1 MSAASVSSSTGFH
14 LGAYAKPALAAFISA
29 LIIFVIGAIPDL
41 GIHAKVAFITFGLAI
56 VGWTLTA
63 INDTYIA
70 LAAAIVFSATGI
82 DEPSEFFETLGDPLI
97 WLMFAS
103 FIIAAAVKVSG
114 LSERM
119 ALFVT
124 RHASSVRQL
133 FIMLTIVLI
142 GTAFLVPST
151 SGRAA
156 LMLPVFLAIRAVM
169 PNDRVAKA
177 LSLLFPAVILL
188 SAIASLIGAGAH
200 LITADILLRTGGEY
214 LGFGRWLLMGL
225 PFAIASS
232 FAAMFA
238 ILFMFTTRHDRAE
251 RLNFAGDAL
260 APRKAWSR
268 SELIVAG
275 VTSALVIL
283 WATETAHGVN
293 STLVAIIGG
302 LILTAP
308 MLNVVSFKSAL
319 KEVDWGMLIF
329 MAATLELGEALIES
343 GGAQWLVD
351 NLFSVFQGGIADSPL
366 LSVAM
371 VATFGLLS
379 HLVIT
384 SRSSRA
390 SVIIPLV
397 IFLATALGFSPT
409 TFAFM
414 TAAATGFCLTL
425 PVSAK
430 PVAMFAKV
438 DGPTYAPRDLLRLSS
453 ALLPIHLVL
462 LVVFAFFIWPS
473 LGLEIAQAKP
483 TEAPDAPIWNSQVTT
498 SSELVPFASI
508 INLGPNPY
516 REGKQVDPNQP
527 MTVPPIGTS
536 ENEIRPLDTSR
547 DADAE
552 RRESLPITQS
562 TETSSDLT
570 DTDTDDEVDNEVD
583 SATEVEASDQDGN
596 EGEDA
601 STSTGASAGAAPP
614 ISAPPAQQPVQPP
627 VPTAAPPPTQPPAPP
642 QEDTD
647 EGDEDGDE
655 EGEADD

>member
-1 MSAASVSSSTGFH
+1 MSATSVSSPSGFS
-14 LGAYAKPALAAFISA
+14 LGGYTKPLMATIISA
-29 LIIFVIGAIPDL
+29 IIIVVIAAIPDL
-41 GIHAKVAFITFGLAI
+41 GIHAKVAFITFGVAI
-56 VGWTLTA
+56 VGWTLTE

-70 LAAAIVFSATGI
+70 LAAAIVFAATGI

-133 FIMLTIVLI
+133 FIMLTLVLI
-142 GTAFLVPST
+142 ATAFLVPST

-214 LGFGRWLLMGL
+214 LGFGRWLMMGL
-225 PFAIASS
+225 PFAVASS

-238 ILFMFTTRHDRAE
+238 ILFLFTTRQDRAA
-251 RLNFAGDAL
+251 RLSLGEGTL
-260 APRKAWSR
+260 APAKAWAR
-268 SELIVAG
+268 AEVIVAV
-275 VTSALVIL
+275 VTGLLVVL
-283 WATETAHGVN
+283 WATETVHGVN
-293 STLVAIIGG
+293 STLIAILGG

-308 MLNVVSFKSAL
+308 MLNVVSFKTAL

-351 NLFSVFQGGIADSPL
+351 NLFTVFQGGIAESPL
-366 LSVAM
+366 LSVAL

-379 HLVIT
+379 HLIIT

-453 ALLPIHLVL
+453 ALLPVHLVL

-473 LGLEIAQAKP
+473 FGLEIAQAKP
-483 TEAPDAPIWNSQVTT
+483 TEAPPAPQWTSNITAQVD
-498 SSELVPFASI
+498 LVPFASI
-508 INLGPNPY
+508 IDLGPNPY
-516 REGKQVDPNQP
+516 REAKQLNPNQQ
-527 MTVPPIGTS
+527 
-536 ENEIRPLDTSR
+536 
-547 DADAE
+547 
-552 RRESLPITQS
+552 RESQAVGSGESEVAPLIPSESSNPAQRDQTITPTAVPAS
-562 TETSSDLT
+562 AAASGSVGDSDG
-570 DTDTDDEVDNEVD
+570 DGQGVDISD
-583 SATEVEASDQDGN
+583 SEPEDNGASDN
-596 EGEDA
+596 
-601 STSTGASAGAAPP
+601 AGAPAEEAP
-614 ISAPPAQQPVQPP
+614 SQPPPVQAPTQEPP
-627 VPTAAPPPTQPPAPP
+627 PPQEPVAPPPDDEDNDGGEAA
-642 QEDTD
+642 EDTD
-647 EGDEDGDE
+647 NDTDGGSEDD
-655 EGEADD
+655 

>member
-82 DEPSEFFETLGDPLI
+82 DEPSEFFETLGDETLGDPLI

-275 VTSALVIL
+275 VTSALVIRDQC
-283 WATETAHGVN
+283 AGHPVGN
-293 STLVAIIGG
+293 RDSTWREQHPGR
-302 LILTAP
+302 
-308 MLNVVSFKSAL
+308 
-319 KEVDWGMLIF
+319 
-329 MAATLELGEALIES
+329 
-343 GGAQWLVD
+343 
-351 NLFSVFQGGIADSPL
+351 
-366 LSVAM
+366 
-371 VATFGLLS
+371 
-379 HLVIT
+379 HH
-384 SRSSRA
+384 R
-390 SVIIPLV
+390 
-397 IFLATALGFSPT
+397 
-409 TFAFM
+409 
-414 TAAATGFCLTL
+414 
-425 PVSAK
+425 
-430 PVAMFAKV
+430 
-438 DGPTYAPRDLLRLSS
+438 
-453 ALLPIHLVL
+453 
-462 LVVFAFFIWPS
+462 WP
-473 LGLEIAQAKP
+473 
-483 TEAPDAPIWNSQVTT
+483 
-498 SSELVPFASI
+498 
-508 INLGPNPY
+508 
-516 REGKQVDPNQP
+516 DPH
-527 MTVPPIGTS
+527 
-536 ENEIRPLDTSR
+536 R
-547 DADAE
+547 ADAQ
-552 RRESLPITQS
+552 RGLVQVRAQGSRLGHV
-562 TETSSDLT
+562 DLHGSHT
-570 DTDTDDEVDNEVD
+570 R
-583 SATEVEASDQDGN
+583 
-596 EGEDA
+596 
-601 STSTGASAGAAPP
+601 TG
-614 ISAPPAQQPVQPP
+614 
-627 VPTAAPPPTQPPAPP
+627 
-642 QEDTD
+642 
-647 EGDEDGDE
+647 
-655 EGEADD
+655 

>member
-1 MSAASVSSSTGFH
+1 MSASTASTTTGTG
-14 LGAYAKPALAAFISA
+14 LNSGTYARRALAALISA
-29 LIIFVIGAIPDL
+29 AIVLIIASIPDL

-56 VGWTLTA
+56 VGWTLTD

-70 LAAAIVFSATGI
+70 LAAAIVFTATGI

-119 ALFVT
+119 ALWVT
-124 RHASSVRQL
+124 RYASNVRQL
-133 FIMLTIVLI
+133 FVLLTIVLI
-142 GTAFLVPST
+142 ATAFLVPST

-200 LITADILLRTGGEY
+200 LITADILWRTGGEY
-214 LGFGRWLLMGL
+214 LGFGRWLAMGL

-232 FAAMFA
+232 FAAMLA
-238 ILFMFTTRHDRAE
+238 ILFLFTTRQDRAA
-251 RLNFAGDAL
+251 RLNLTGDTIAQ
-260 APRKAWSR
+260 RKPWSR
-268 SELIVAG
+268 AEWIVSG
-275 VTSALVIL
+275 VTLALVAL
-283 WATETAHGVN
+283 WATETVHGVN
-293 STLVAIIGG
+293 STLIALLGG

-308 MLNVVSFKSAL
+308 MLNVISFKTAL

-351 NLFSVFQGGIADSPL
+351 NLFSIFQGGLTDSPL
-366 LSVAM
+366 LSVGI
-371 VATFGLLS
+371 VAAFGLLS
-379 HLVIT
+379 HLIIT

-438 DGPTYAPRDLLRLSS
+438 EGPTYAPRDLLRLSS
-453 ALLPIHLVL
+453 LLLPVHLVL
-462 LVVFAFFIWPS
+462 LVVFAFLIWPS

-483 TEAPDAPIWNSQVTT
+483 TEPPQSPTWISEVPANS
-498 SSELVPFASI
+498 SIIPFAALI
-508 INLGPNPY
+508 DLGPNPY
-516 REGKQVDPNQP
+516 RSDKQPDPNWQENSGAESAEEADIIVDVDGNRDEDQGSDMLITGEP
-527 MTVPPIGTS
+527 DPSGDMDVKNNPQAEENPEDPP
-536 ENEIRPLDTSR
+536 R
-547 DADAE
+547 AD
-552 RRESLPITQS
+552 RESDIPQS
-562 TETSSDLT
+562 
-570 DTDTDDEVDNEVD
+570 D
-583 SATEVEASDQDGN
+583 SGDSRGVFAINSAPAEPSPPEDQDGDS
-596 EGEDA
+596 DA
-601 STSTGASAGAAPP
+601 DNDSD
-614 ISAPPAQQPVQPP
+614 V
-627 VPTAAPPPTQPPAPP
+627 
-642 QEDTD
+642 
-647 EGDEDGDE
+647 DEDSD
-655 EGEADD
+655 